1 MNQIQTHRYD
11 NGLVLVAE
19 KIESAQSLAMS
30 MLMPAGS
37 GHEPA
42 DQIGV
47 ATMLSEMMFRGTESL
62 PAKEHSD
69 AMDDLGLDRSTS
81 SDSLFLRLSAMMIHT
96 KREQAL
102 PLLFDMVLR
111 PKLSEEALEPSRD
124 LSLQSLEALEDEPQ
138 QKTFIALRQRHYR
151 NPVNRCT
158 MGEREAIEKL
168 TLEQIQQYKKQTFV
182 PNGSILSFAG
192 QFDFEDLKKQVGKL
206 LGDWQGQRDDIVLT
220 GDPLRGYEHITTE
233 SQQVH
238 IGLAYDATDD
248 TNEASA
254 MLQRS
259 AIAVLAGGMS
269 CRLFTE
275 VREKRGLCYAVYGMY
290 ASNKFMGVVLGYAG
304 TTPERAQETLDVM
317 RNEFVRLGEGI
328 DQSEFDRAMA
338 GMKTRLVMQGE
349 STHARASAIAMD
361 QHTFGSPRTLDELI
375 AQVDAVTLDKLNAY
389 VQANGP
395 GPMTIVTIGP
405 QALKV

>member
-11 NGLVLVAE
+11 NGLILVTE

-30 MLMPAGS
+30 LLLPAGS
-37 GHEPA
+37 GQEPS

-47 ATMLSEMMFRGTESL
+47 ATLLSEMMFRGTQSHS
-62 PAKEHSD
+62 AKEHSD

-81 SDSLFLRLSAMMIHT
+81 VDSLFLRLSATMIHT
-96 KREQAL
+96 QRGEAL
-102 PLLFDMVLR
+102 PLLFDMVR
-111 PKLSEEALEPSRD
+111 QPKLSEESLEPARD
-124 LSLQSLEALEDEPQ
+124 LSLQTLDALEDEPQ

-151 NPVNRCT
+151 HPVNRCT
-158 MGEREAIEKL
+158 MGERKAIENL
-168 TLEQIQQYKKQTFV
+168 TLEQIQQYKDQTFV
-182 PNGSILSFAG
+182 PSGAILSFAG
-192 QFDFEDLKKQVGKL
+192 QFDFEELKNQVGQL
-206 LGDWQGQRDDIVLT
+206 LGDWQGQRDDIVLS
-220 GDPLRGYEHITTE
+220 GQPIGGYEHLTTQ

-238 IGLAYDATDD
+238 IGLAYDTVNETD
-248 TNEASA
+248 EPAS

-269 CRLFTE
+269 SRLFTE
-275 VREKRGLCYAVYGMY
+275 VREKRGLCYAVYSMY

-304 TTPERAQETLDVM
+304 TTPQRSQETLDVM
-317 RNEFVRLGEGI
+317 RNEFIRLADGI
-328 DQSEFDRAMA
+328 EPNEFNRAMV

-361 QHTFGSPRTLDELI
+361 QHTFGAPRTLDELI

-389 VQANGP
+389 VKANPP
-395 GPMTIVTIGP
+395 GQMTIISIGP
-405 QALKV
+405 DALKV